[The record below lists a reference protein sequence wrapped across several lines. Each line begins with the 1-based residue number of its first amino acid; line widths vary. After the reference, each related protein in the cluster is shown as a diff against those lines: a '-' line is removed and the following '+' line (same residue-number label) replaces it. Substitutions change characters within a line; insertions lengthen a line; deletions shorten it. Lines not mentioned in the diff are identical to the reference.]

1 MNKSTTFKAIKVCC
15 SLITPFTSFTT
26 VFLNIQG
33 TASNLSEI
41 YPHENSIHLK
51 LALTHIT
58 PLRSMYTPLSPG
70 AIGVPY
76 VS

>member
-1 MNKSTTFKAIKVCC
+1 MNKSSTFKAIKVCC

-26 VFLNIQG
+26 VFLKIQES
-33 TASNLSEI
+33 ASNLSEI
-41 YPHENSIHLK
+41 CPHENSTHVK
-51 LALTHIT
+51 LALTHVT
-58 PLRSMYTPLSPG
+58 SMYTPLSPG

>member
-1 MNKSTTFKAIKVCC
+1 MNKSSTFKAIKVCC

-26 VFLNIQG
+26 VFLKIQG
-33 TASNLSEI
+33 SASNLSEI
-41 YPHENSIHLK
+41 CPHENSTHVK
-51 LALTHIT
+51 LGVTHIT
-58 PLRSMYTPLSPG
+58 VLRSMYTPLSPC

>member
-1 MNKSTTFKAIKVCC
+1 MM
-15 SLITPFTSFTT
+15 
-26 VFLNIQG
+26 IQES
-33 TASNLSEI
+33 ASNP
-41 YPHENSIHLK
+41 PHENSTHMK

-58 PLRSMYTPLSPG
+58 PLQSMYTPLSPG

>member
-1 MNKSTTFKAIKVCC
+1 MSKSSTYNAIKVCC
-15 SLITPFTSFTT
+15 SLITPFNSFTT
-26 VFLNIQG
+26 VFMMIQES
-33 TASNLSEI
+33 ASNR
-41 YPHENSIHLK
+41 PHENSTHMK

-58 PLRSMYTPLSPG
+58 PLRSMDTPLSPG